1 MSPRAKKQADER
13 PADRRRRR
21 VVRVALALL
30 LGIALY
36 YALFGGEYSVFEL
49 RRLSQRVVE
58 EQARLDSLRI
68 EVDSLEARADSLE
81 NDSATI
87 ERIARERYGMI
98 RPGERL
104 YRFVEEDTA
113 GADSTGDDARD

>member
-1 MSPRAKKQADER
+1 MARATKKREEER
-13 PADRRRRR
+13 PGDRRRRR
-21 VVRVALALL
+21 VLRIALALI
-30 LGIALY
+30 LGVALY

-49 RRLSQRVVE
+49 RGLSKRVAE

-98 RPGERL
+98 KPGERL
-104 YRFVEEDTA
+104 YRFVE
-113 GADSTGDDARD
+113 GDSAAVDSVE

>member
-1 MSPRAKKQADER
+1 MARARKPTEER
-13 PADRRRRR
+13 PAERRRRR
-21 VVRVALALL
+21 VFRVVLGVVLAL
-30 LGIALY
+30 ALY

-49 RRLSQRVVE
+49 RSLSKRVAL

-104 YRFVEEDTA
+104 YRFVQPDTA
-113 GADSTGDDARD
+113 AADSLADR

>member
-1 MSPRAKKQADER
+1 VARERKKDDER

-21 VVRVALALL
+21 VVRIALAAI
-30 LGIALY
+30 LGVALY

-49 RRLSQRVVE
+49 RRLSRRV
-58 EQARLDSLRI
+58 EQERIRLDSLRA
-68 EVDSLEARADSLE
+68 EVDSLEARADSLA

-104 YRFVEEDTA
+104 YRFVEEDTTEVA
-113 GADSTGDDARD
+113 APSE

>member
-1 MSPRAKKQADER
+1 MARARKAGEER
-13 PADRRRRR
+13 PAERRRRR
-21 VVRVALALL
+21 VFRVVLGVVLAL
-30 LGIALY
+30 ALY

-49 RRLSQRVVE
+49 RSLSRRVVQ
-58 EQARLDSLRI
+58 EQARLDSLRV

-113 GADSTGDDARD
+113 QAGRDSAAD

>member
-1 MSPRAKKQADER
+1 MARTTKKREVDR

-21 VVRVALALL
+21 TVRIALVVV

-49 RRLSQRVVE
+49 RRLSTRVVE
-58 EQARLDSLRI
+58 EQARLDSLRQ
-68 EVDSLEARADSLE
+68 EVDSLEARADSLA

-87 ERIARERYGMI
+87 ERIAREKYGMI
-98 RPGERL
+98 KPGERL

-113 GADSTGDDARD
+113 ALDSSRQ

>member
-1 MSPRAKKQADER
+1 MARTAKKNQEER
-13 PADRRRRR
+13 PAERRRRR
-21 VVRVALALL
+21 VVRVALVVV
-30 LGIALY
+30 LGVALY

-49 RRLSQRVVE
+49 RQLSKRVVA
-58 EQARLDSLRI
+58 EQARLDSLRA
-68 EVDSLEARADSLE
+68 EVDSLEARADSLA

-104 YRFVEEDTA
+104 YRFIEEDTA
-113 GADSTGDDARD
+113 EAVAGDSTD

>member
-1 MSPRAKKQADER
+1 MRI
-13 PADRRRRR
+13 
-21 VVRVALALL
+21 ALAVI
-30 LGIALY
+30 LGVALY

-49 RRLSQRVVE
+49 RSLSQRVDD

-68 EVDSLEARADSLE
+68 EVDSLEARADSLA

-98 RPGERL
+98 KPGERL
-104 YRFVEEDTA
+104 YRFVEEDTTTV
-113 GADSTGDDARD
+113 DSARD

>member
-1 MSPRAKKQADER
+1 MARTTKKAEQER

-21 VVRVALALL
+21 TVRVVLAVV
-30 LGIALY
+30 LGVALY

-49 RRLSQRVVE
+49 RKLSKRVAQ
-58 EQARLDSLRI
+58 EQVRLDSLRV
-68 EVDSLEARADSLE
+68 EVDSLEARADSLAS
-81 NDSATI
+81 DSATI

-104 YRFVEEDTA
+104 YRFVEEDSA
-113 GADSTGDDARD
+113 ADSMPD

>member
-1 MSPRAKKQADER
+1 MARARKQEEER
-13 PADRRRRR
+13 PGDRRRAR
-21 VVRVALALL
+21 VLRVALALL
-30 LGIALY
+30 LGAALY

-49 RRLSQRVVE
+49 RGLSKRVVA
-58 EQARLDSLRI
+58 EQARLDSLRA
-68 EVDSLEARADSLE
+68 EVDSLEARAELLE

-104 YRFVEEDTA
+104 YRFVEVDTVDH
-113 GADSTGDDARD
+113 DSAESD

>member
-1 MSPRAKKQADER
+1 MARSRKKEEER

-21 VVRVALALL
+21 VLRVALALIF
-30 LGIALY
+30 GVALY

-49 RRLSQRVVE
+49 RGLSKRVVE
-58 EQARLDSLRI
+58 QQARLDSLRI

-98 RPGERL
+98 KPGERL
-104 YRFVEEDTA
+104 YRFVEEDTLA
-113 GADSTGDDARD
+113 SDTASE